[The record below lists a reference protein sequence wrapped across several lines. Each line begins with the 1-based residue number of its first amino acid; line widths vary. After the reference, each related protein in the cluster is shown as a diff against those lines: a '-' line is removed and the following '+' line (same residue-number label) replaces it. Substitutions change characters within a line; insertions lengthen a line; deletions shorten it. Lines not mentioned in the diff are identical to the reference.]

1 MPFQTENVCVG
12 KCHPHH
18 LLEVGKDFT
27 SSSVNGANTYARF
40 WSKSILS
47 RVKEYTL
54 KSKNTHFQNNSSG
67 NWHASMPLS
76 CLKWISNVKVDYL
89 SSKIKYS

>member
-27 SSSVNGANTYARF
+27 SSSV
-40 WSKSILS
+40 
-47 RVKEYTL
+47 
-54 KSKNTHFQNNSSG
+54 KSKFSFKFPKTYQIYEKILEKLFNIDIFFS
-67 NWHASMPLS
+67 LE
-76 CLKWISNVKVDYL
+76 KV
-89 SSKIKYS
+89 